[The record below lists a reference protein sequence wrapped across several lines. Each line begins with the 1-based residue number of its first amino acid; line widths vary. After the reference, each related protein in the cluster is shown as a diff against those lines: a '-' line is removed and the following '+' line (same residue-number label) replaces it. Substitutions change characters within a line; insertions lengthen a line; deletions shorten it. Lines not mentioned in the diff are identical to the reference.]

1 MGRLRGYLWLVAG
14 LVVAAVA
21 GAVAFIA
28 LSRATADRA
37 DRADLIAPEQ
47 QVVIA
52 AQEVAVRDFLTADDV
67 EVIDMPVDVVPDGA
81 LTDVDQVIGKISLV
95 ALYPGEVVLDQRLL
109 DPNVTTNSGRMALV
123 VAEDEVLMAFPAG
136 DLLSRLGILKAG
148 DRVDFLFSYNLPVD
162 RDAGGLPG
170 VGGDQNVVGITTEGE
185 EQELVTFDLMQSVT
199 IAAVVGG
206 TNEEGNPQPP
216 DALLLTVSPQDAL
229 VLKYMKDVGATVD
242 LVLRAPEVEGEF
254 SVDPVDLDYIINGYI
269 VPSEIIP

>member
-37 DRADLIAPEQ
+37 ERADLMAPEQ
-47 QVVIA
+47 QVVVA
-52 AQEVAVRDFLTADDV
+52 AQNVEVRDFLTAADV
-67 EVIDMPVDVVPDGA
+67 DVIDMPVDVVPDGA

-95 ALYPGEVVLDQRLL
+95 ALYPGEILLDQRLI

-136 DLLSRLGILKAG
+136 DLLSRLGVLKAG

-162 RDAGGLPG
+162 RAESGLPG
-170 VGGDQNVVGITTEGE
+170 IGGDQNVVGISTEGE
-185 EQELVTFDLMQSVT
+185 DLELVAFDLMQSVT

-206 TNEEGNPQPP
+206 TNDERNPQPP

-269 VPSEIIP
+269 VPSELIP